1 MLKAIEE
8 NMMGSLAASLKKE
21 VVKTKKVKR
30 YKYTESEGDNSESE
44 EEESDAEHNP
54 FNFMMPNF

>member
-1 MLKAIEE
+1 
-8 NMMGSLAASLKKE
+8 MGSLAASLKKK
-21 VVKTKKVKR
+21 VVKTKEVKR